1 VLNCPLGL
9 CSWEMLFIA
18 IKCVELPPMVVLF
31 MAMFFIRVNVS
42 NLHLR
47 VVFVVEMFFFMTNML
62 DYFGK

>member
-1 VLNCPLGL
+1 
-9 CSWEMLFIA
+9 
-18 IKCVELPPMVVLF
+18 MVVLF

-42 NLHLR
+42 NLHLG